1 MTKSKR
7 RLLLFDI
14 DGTIIVSGGAGE
26 GALKDAMLDRFG
38 VEEDLQTIN
47 LAGSTD
53 GLIARMM
60 LEKHGF
66 EASTENIASLLDSYL
81 HFLHKRLPQH
91 QGRILPGLVE
101 LLDALRER
109 NDCVLAL
116 LTGNLNRGAEIK
128 LSHYGMWDYF
138 QFGAFADD
146 HHDRN
151 QLGPF
156 AQARALEQHGEEFPA
171 ENIYVLGDTPKD
183 IACGKAF
190 GAKTVAIATGNY
202 SIADL
207 QIHEPDFLFTDLS
220 DTEAVIAAL
229 LES

>member
-26 GALKDAMLDRFG
+26 AALQDAMLDRFG
-38 VEEDLQTIN
+38 VEEDLKTIT
-47 LAGSTD
+47 LAGATD
-53 GLIARMM
+53 GLIARLM

-91 QGRILPGLVE
+91 NGRVLPGLVT

-109 NDCVLAL
+109 TDCVLAL
-116 LTGNLNRGAEIK
+116 LTGNLSRGAEIK

-156 AQARALEQHGEEFPA
+156 AQARAIEKHGEEFPS
-171 ENIYVLGDTPKD
+171 ENIYVIGDTPKD

-202 SIADL
+202 TADDL
-207 QIHEPDFLFTDLS
+207 RLHQPDFLFEDLS
-220 DTEAVIAAL
+220 NTEAVISAL